1 MILSLGGKIMAKS
14 DALFVTEAQ
23 CADRLGLSLDQYK
36 TAIIAAS
43 KAGFPQP
50 DPLFGNRRYW
60 PAVRVWLDRR
70 YGLHGAEIHGP
81 YPPDAEE
88 PWKRKG
94 VSIPLVADQR
104 SKGRS

>member
-1 MILSLGGKIMAKS
+1 MAKS

-23 CADRLGLSLDQYK
+23 CAERLGLSLDQFK

-70 YGLHGAEIHGP
+70 YGMSDERGMLSIPALDGKES
-81 YPPDAEE
+81 
-88 PWKRKG
+88 WKR
-94 VSIPLVADQR
+94 
-104 SKGRS
+104 

>member
-1 MILSLGGKIMAKS
+1 MAKS

-23 CADRLGLSLDQYK
+23 CAKRLGISFDTYK

-60 PAVRVWLDRR
+60 PAVRAWLDRR
-70 YGLHGAEIHGP
+70 YGFNVADINGP
-81 YPPDAEE
+81 YPPDEVE
-88 PWKRKG
+88 PWKLKDG
-94 VSIPLVADQR
+94 
-104 SKGRS
+104 K